1 MPIRA
6 GYGRALA
13 LVSATMVALVT
24 ALIGSPGIASANG
37 GRPQANPEERA
48 AAMIRP
54 AGMYLAGQGY
64 GGVRLPDGEILS
76 QFGQGTNMPFIA
88 TWNCTA
94 FVVNPDGWVATAG
107 HCVDPESAKL
117 LILKRA
123 AVEYI
128 SQFPDAPESRDPA
141 AALEWLQKNARVV
154 GDSADRGPEI
164 SVSLLYGTG
173 ATVAG
178 KVPASVV
185 DFRSLGKGDVA
196 LLKVDKHYL
205 PSSELATDADVSIGT
220 SVLAVG
226 FPEST
231 QNITGPSLDPTN
243 KSGKLSK
250 KSNMG
255 SAPEYEVDAA
265 VTDGMSGGPTVELNG
280 KVIGVNSFGP
290 VGEPQ
295 PFNFIAPA
303 DSLSAILA
311 SKGVKPTLGPADV
324 VYRKGLGHY
333 YSGHY
338 TEAIDEFDQTLA
350 MSPDYP
356 GLLVLKTSAVNLRQQ
371 YGDATALSGAKLL
384 WYIVGSVGLVL
395 AAGAGLTLLVT
406 RRRWNLYTLPKES
419 GLQLVSGA
427 PADTAKPVRGRT
439 GIKTGA
445 ARLIGL
451 APADKRAAE
460 PHYCS
465 SCGAEHHPAEQFCPN
480 CGKPIVPGESALGAN
495 DPR

>member
-1 MPIRA
+1 MPLRA
-6 GYGRALA
+6 GCARALA
-13 LVSATMVALVT
+13 LVASVVT
-24 ALIGSPGIASANG
+24 ALVGSPGIAAADG
-37 GRPQANPEERA
+37 AHPQSNPEERA

-54 AGMYLAGQGY
+54 AVMYLAGQGY
-64 GGVRLPDGEILS
+64 GGVRLPNGEVLS

-88 TWNCTA
+88 TWSCTA

-123 AVEYI
+123 AAEYI
-128 SQFPDAPESRDPA
+128 SQFPDAPESQDPGS
-141 AALEWLQKNARVV
+141 ALEWLQKNARVV

-164 SVSLLYGTG
+164 SVSLLYGSG

-178 KVPASVV
+178 KLAASVV
-185 DFRSLGKGDVA
+185 DFRTMGKGDVA
-196 LLKVDKHYL
+196 LLKVEKRNL

-231 QNITGPSLDPTN
+231 QNITGPTLDPTN
-243 KSGKLSK
+243 KSGKVNK

-255 SAPEYEVDAA
+255 SAPEYEIDAA
-265 VTDGMSGGPTVELNG
+265 VTEGMSGGPTIKLNG

-303 DSLSAILA
+303 DSLAAILA
-311 SKGVKPTLGPADV
+311 SKGVTSTLGPADV
-324 VYRKGLGHY
+324 LYRKGLGLY
-333 YSGHY
+333 YSGRY
-338 TEAIDEFDQTLA
+338 TEAIDEFDQTLV

-356 GLLVLKTSAVNLRQQ
+356 GLLNLKTNAVNLRER
-371 YGDATALSGAKLL
+371 YGDATALSGATLL
-384 WYIVGSVGLVL
+384 WYIVISVGLVL
-395 AAGAGLTLLVT
+395 ATGAALTSAVV
-406 RRRWNLYTLPKES
+406 RSRWYRYGPPNES
-419 GLQLVSGA
+419 GLRLVSGG
-427 PADTAKPVRGRT
+427 PAEKAKPVRG

-451 APADKRAAE
+451 APAPVPTVAE
-460 PHYCS
+460 PHFCS
-465 SCGAEHHPAEQFCPN
+465 SCGAEHHPDEKFCPN
-480 CGKPIVPGESALGAN
+480 CGKRIEPGESASRAN
-495 DPR
+495 DVP

>member
-1 MPIRA
+1 M
-6 GYGRALA
+6 
-13 LVSATMVALVT
+13 
-24 ALIGSPGIASANG
+24 
-37 GRPQANPEERA
+37 
-48 AAMIRP
+48 
-54 AGMYLAGQGY
+54 
-64 GGVRLPDGEILS
+64 
-76 QFGQGTNMPFIA
+76 
-88 TWNCTA
+88 
-94 FVVNPDGWVATAG
+94 
-107 HCVDPESAKL
+107 
-117 LILKRA
+117 
-123 AVEYI
+123 
-128 SQFPDAPESRDPA
+128 
-141 AALEWLQKNARVV
+141 V

-173 ATVAG
+173 TTVAG

-196 LLKVDKHYL
+196 LLKVDKHNL

-243 KSGKLSK
+243 KSGKVSK
-250 KSNMG
+250 KSSMG

-303 DSLSAILA
+303 DSLAAILA

-324 VYRKGLGHY
+324 LYRKGLGHY

-356 GLLVLKTSAVNLRQQ
+356 GLLNLKTSAVNLRQQ
-371 YGDATALSGAKLL
+371 YGDVTALSGAKLL
-384 WYIVGSVGLVL
+384 WYIVGSVVLVL
-395 AAGAGLTLLVT
+395 AAGAGLTLMVM
-406 RRRWNLYTLPKES
+406 RSRWYAAGPPNES
-419 GLQLVSGA
+419 GLRLVSGA
-427 PADTAKPVRGRT
+427 PGRYRETGPRSGRHQNRRRPAHRPGPRGHGGGGTPLLLELWSRTPSCEISSAPTAESRSCPANRRWGPTTLADAYPA
-439 GIKTGA
+439 IGA
-445 ARLIGL
+445 RVGD
-451 APADKRAAE
+451 P
-460 PHYCS
+460 
-465 SCGAEHHPAEQFCPN
+465 AEHHRLLDAVEPVVDGIGEVVLPH
-480 CGKPIVPGESALGAN
+480 VPRALGAGLGQRMQRPQHVAGV
-495 DPR
+495 DVPGRLFGHRPRPRCG